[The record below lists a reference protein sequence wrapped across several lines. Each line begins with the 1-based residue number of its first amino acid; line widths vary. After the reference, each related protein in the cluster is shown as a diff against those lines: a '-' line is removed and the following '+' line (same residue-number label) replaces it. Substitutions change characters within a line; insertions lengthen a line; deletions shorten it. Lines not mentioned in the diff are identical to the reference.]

1 MELAVLNLKKKEKKI
16 NSIINKIF
24 KIHLSYCNIIFPRI
38 FLYYLIKE
46 YNFITINYSSWKDD
60 IILHQLNFEKI
71 AFQSKITEY
80 LRRKS
85 KTLLLRSV
93 KAVPFHRVLVVAH
106 KPTNDESQNFH
117 EFPAQSFHGLELVW
131 LVGAV
136 ARSVERFRRWSAL
149 PRVSMYVSS

>member
-1 MELAVLNLKKKEKKI
+1 MKKKKN
-16 NSIINKIF
+16 NSTISKIF
-24 KIHLSYCNIIFPRI
+24 KKFIQVIISHYYFFHGFFCIILSKNII
-38 FLYYLIKE
+38 LLQ
-46 YNFITINYSSWKDD
+46 INYNSWRDD
-60 IILHQLNFEKI
+60 IILHQLNFGYI

-80 LRRKS
+80 LGRKS

-93 KAVPFHRVLVVAH
+93 KAVPFHRVSAH
-106 KPTNDESQNFH
+106 KPANDESQNFH

>member
-1 MELAVLNLKKKEKKI
+1 M
-16 NSIINKIF
+16 
-24 KIHLSYCNIIFPRI
+24 SYFFPLYFFYIIF
-38 FLYYLIKE
+38 IKE
-46 YNFITINYSSWKDD
+46 YNFTINYSSWKDD
-60 IILHQLNFEKI
+60 VILHQLNFENI

-93 KAVPFHRVLVVAH
+93 KAVPFHSRVLVSAR